1 MPHFPPPLQLPRAE
15 LVGAGRSFSSGGQ
28 TGSTSISTLNEDETA
43 AVFLPPSLFQSI
55 GTSVG
60 IFFAVYNTG
69 ALFPITNATRQVQGK
84 NASITTVVGS
94 PVLAVTVGSGLNFSN
109 LPEPVRILLRLIE
122 MEVRDRDACVF
133 NFSAC
138 FDWQEW
144 SHCVKVQLMT
154 FIMSNCTPCTERYR
168 STT

>member
-15 LVGAGRSFSSGGQ
+15 LVRAGRSFSSGGQ
-28 TGSTSISTLNEDETA
+28 TGNTSISTLNEDANA

-55 GTSVG
+55 DTSVG
-60 IFFAVYNTG
+60 MVFAVYNTG
-69 ALFPITNATRQVQGK
+69 ALFPITNATQQVQGR

-94 PVLAVTVGSGLNFSN
+94 PVLAVTVGSGLNFTN
-109 LPEPVRILLRLIE
+109 LAEPVRILLRLIE

-144 SHCVKVQLMT
+144 SHCMKVQLMT
-154 FIMSNCTPCTERYR
+154 FIY
-168 STT
+168 

>member
-15 LVGAGRSFSSGGQ
+15 LVGAGRSFSSSGQ
-28 TGSTSISTLNEDETA
+28 TGNTSISTLNEDANA

-55 GTSVG
+55 DTSVG
-60 IFFAVYNTG
+60 MVFAVYNTG
-69 ALFPITNATRQVQGK
+69 ALFPITNATEQVQGR

-94 PVLAVTVGSGLNFSN
+94 PVLAVTVGSGLNFTN
-109 LPEPVRILLRLIE
+109 LAEPVRILLRLIE

-154 FIMSNCTPCTERYR
+154 FIY
-168 STT
+168 